1 MQKKNIL
8 ISVIDG
14 QGGGIGRQY
23 ISALTS
29 VLPKDLPVTIRA
41 LGTNSLATS
50 NMLKGGANDGA
61 TGENAIIYNASRMQV
76 IYCCCQCHSW
86 RINTDYGPGD
96 RGQQCPTDSDSFRQ
110 LQYPYCHAV
119 QRAASGLYRPGRS
132 HDDGLYRRI
141 ITVN

>member
-50 NMLKGGANDGA
+50 NMLKGGANDGP
-61 TGENAIIYNASRMQV
+61 IL
-76 IYCCCQCHSW
+76 SW
-86 RINTDYGPGD
+86 ALLLLLLPMPFLAN
-96 RGQQCPTDSDSFRQ
+96 
-110 LQYPYCHAV
+110 
-119 QRAASGLYRPGRS
+119 
-132 HDDGLYRRI
+132 
-141 ITVN
+141 